1 MTAVLPITK
10 LKLLNYKINY
20 KIWDDFLSVALEG
33 NWPLEKFG
41 EIKKDMDS
49 VIDSNGITKI
59 LVDLRKFV
67 GRFGVFDGL
76 KEIEGFRPE
85 SKMLQFAV
93 VDILENKK
101 NNDFFENASVNRGY
115 KLIFFYDETDAKKW
129 LQVEDFTEPKRV
141 VVKEY

>member
-1 MTAVLPITK
+1 M
-10 LKLLNYKINY
+10 NYKIDY

-33 NWPLEKFG
+33 SWPLEKFG

-59 LVDLRKFV
+59 LVDLRKFE

-93 VDILENKK
+93 VDNNENKK

-115 KLIFFYDETDAKKW
+115 KLIFFYDETEAKKW
-129 LQVEDFTEPKRV
+129 LQVEDFIEPKRV